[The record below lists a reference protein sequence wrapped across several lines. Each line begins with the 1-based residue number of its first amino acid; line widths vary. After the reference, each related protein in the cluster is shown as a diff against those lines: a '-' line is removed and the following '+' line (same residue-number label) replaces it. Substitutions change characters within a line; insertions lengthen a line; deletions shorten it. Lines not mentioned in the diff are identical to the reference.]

1 MAKEESPYL
10 IIFFN
15 LVFEIFIHG
24 YNVLWS
30 YLSPIPPVRRQFA
43 ESSHLRNKFHLA
55 GRAKLNPC
63 SQAPES
69 APILLLLVFRGCLL
83 TNKECQ
89 KGSCRLSKLR
99 HTRKSTARHDVIE
112 CVQLLLLLCSLI
124 TLNSGP
130 ESKRGP
136 DYGKSWLTLKLDD
149 LHKAQPPTL
158 TSSLN
163 PLCQNMIGQCNN
175 PAYSLLLCVPI
186 L

>member
-63 SQAPES
+63 SQAPKS
-69 APILLLLVFRGCLL
+69 APILLLLVFRVCLL

-99 HTRKSTARHDVIE
+99 LTRKSTARRDVIE
-112 CVQLLLLLCSLI
+112 CVQLLPSPLF
-124 TLNSGP
+124 P
-130 ESKRGP
+130 YHSKFWTRVQKGT
-136 DYGKSWLTLKLDD
+136 WLRQKLTDP
-149 LHKAQPPTL
+149 KTRW
-158 TSSLN
+158 
-163 PLCQNMIGQCNN
+163 
-175 PAYSLLLCVPI
+175 PA
-186 L
+186 